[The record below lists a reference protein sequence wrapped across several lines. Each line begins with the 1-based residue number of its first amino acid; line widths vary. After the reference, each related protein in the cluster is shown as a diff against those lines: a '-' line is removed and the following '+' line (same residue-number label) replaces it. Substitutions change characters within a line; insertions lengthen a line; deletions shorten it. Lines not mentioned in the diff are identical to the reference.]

1 MVNGA
6 TPPLPDYLEDYLHRG
21 WSIFPVGY
29 RNKRPLV
36 PWKQY
41 QNVAPSYDQ
50 VVDWDW
56 GIRDCGW
63 AVALGPVSNLFAID
77 IDGKEAYD
85 ALIEHL
91 GELPV
96 TPTVQTGSSSPHRL
110 HLYFKHPQSQFD
122 EKATQTPWCESLE
135 FRSTGGC
142 LVLPPS
148 THPSGRTY
156 EWCEGKSLDDLPLA
170 EVPREIVEACER
182 PRMKRFLKDSTYS
195 SRHSIAP
202 SAQTLAVKSVRFS
215 RATRQFL
222 SGECQ
227 DGPRWNDK
235 MFRAACDMAG
245 CGYTFDEAVVP
256 LLRGANPYG
265 SSDEERAIAT
275 IQSAFNENR
284 YPSIDGPPSQSPFN
298 K

>member
-1 MVNGA
+1 MVNGD
-6 TPPLPDYLEDYLHRG
+6 TPPLPDYLEDYLYRG

-41 QNVAPSYDQ
+41 QSVAPSRDR
-50 VVDWDW
+50 VIDWHWDSSA
-56 GIRDCGW
+56 CSW

-85 ALIEHL
+85 TLINKL
-91 GELPV
+91 GDLPA
-96 TPTVQTGSSSPHRL
+96 TPTVMTGSRSPHRL
-110 HLYFKHPQSQFD
+110 HLYFKYPNGIKG
-122 EKATQTPWCESLE
+122 KAKHTPWCESLE
-135 FRSTGGC
+135 FRSAGGC

-148 THPSGRTY
+148 IHPSGRAY
-156 EWCEGKSLDDLPLA
+156 EWCDGKALDDLPLA

-202 SAQTLAVKSVRFS
+202 LAQTLAIKSVRFS
-215 RATRQFL
+215 RATHQFL
-222 SGECQ
+222 RGEHAE
-227 DGPRWNDK
+227 GPRWNDK

-265 SSDEERAIAT
+265 SSDEEQATAT
-275 IQSAFNENR
+275 IKSAFNENR
-284 YPSIDGPPSQSPFN
+284 YRGIDGPSNQSPFN